1 MTSLLFFEQ
10 IWQRIQWFCKL
21 HEPQNLTAITP
32 LEDLTTCHG
41 LWRDH
46 RLQEY
51 THTYSCND
59 YLELATTHKII
70 PLLPD
75 VPNNASAA
83 AGSNTSIIRSLPL
96 QLSLRSSSW
105 PTATAL
111 CTLALLQL
119 PLPLEYDATIY
130 QLVDYCNINIQII
143 TVTYD

>member
-1 MTSLLFFEQ
+1 LL
-10 IWQRIQWFCKL
+10 
-21 HEPQNLTAITP
+21 
-32 LEDLTTCHG
+32 
-41 LWRDH
+41 
-46 RLQEY
+46 
-51 THTYSCND
+51 
-59 YLELATTHKII
+59 
-70 PLLPD
+70 
-75 VPNNASAA
+75 
-83 AGSNTSIIRSLPL
+83 L